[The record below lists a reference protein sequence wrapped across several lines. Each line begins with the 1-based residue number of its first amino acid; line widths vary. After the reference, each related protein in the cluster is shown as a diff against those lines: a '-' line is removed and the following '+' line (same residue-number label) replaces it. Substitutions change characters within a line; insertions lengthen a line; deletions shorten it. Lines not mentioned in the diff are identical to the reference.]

1 MNLRTLHVKGKILSV
16 PPGWVI
22 HHTTLIEPKEKNS
35 KPYFCVLLTKE
46 EEKKEQG
53 VGFRV

>member
-46 EEKKEQG
+46 EEKKEHG
-53 VGFRV
+53 VGFRI